1 MKGIILAAGKGTRL
15 HPASS
20 SVSKILLPVY
30 DKPMIYYPLCTLM
43 TAGIRE
49 ILVITSE
56 DDMHLFKRV
65 LGNGSQFGVEITY
78 MVQYV
83 QRGIAD
89 AFLIAKDYIGED
101 RAVLVLGD
109 NIFYGDKIAGLVREA
124 SRSDDAAIV
133 FGHKVKDPKRF
144 GVVEFDD
151 NGKVLSLEEKP
162 KEPKS
167 DYAVVGLYFYDNTVS
182 YRAEKL
188 SPSAR
193 GELEVTDLNITYL
206 EDGLL
211 SVRLM
216 DDDSLWI
223 DTGTFD
229 SLLEASSIISDIQR
243 SGVLVSSPEMIALD
257 MGWIDRDQ
265 LVSWLKRFKRNEY
278 YEIIWRLVGE

>member
-43 TAGIRE
+43 TAGIRD

-109 NIFYGDKIAGLVREA
+109 NIFYGDKIADLVREA

-144 GVVEFDD
+144 GVVEFDH

-182 YRAEKL
+182 YRAKML

-211 SVRLM
+211 SVKLM

-243 SGVLVSSPEMIALD
+243 SGILVSSPEMIALD
-257 MGWIDRDQ
+257 MGWIDREQ

-278 YEIIWRLVGE
+278 YEVIWRIVGE